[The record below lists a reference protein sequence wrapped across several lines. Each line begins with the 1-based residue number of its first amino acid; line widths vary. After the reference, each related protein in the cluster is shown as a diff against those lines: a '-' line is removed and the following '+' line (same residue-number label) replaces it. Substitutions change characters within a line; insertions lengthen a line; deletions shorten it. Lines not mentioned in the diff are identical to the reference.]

1 MSVPFI
7 TPQQRK
13 RRVYVAA
20 IDAGFGNL
28 NQLAKAMGMRR
39 DSLMRTLESQDV
51 KLSTLVDL
59 ADRLGVTVGYL
70 VDK

>member
-13 RRVYVAA
+13 RRAYVAA
-20 IDAGFGNL
+20 IDAGYGNF

-39 DSLMRTLESQDV
+39 DSLMRTLESDDV
-51 KLSTLVDL
+51 KLSTLKEIADL
-59 ADRLGVTVGYL
+59 LGVTVGYL

>member
-20 IDAGFGNL
+20 IDAGYLNM
-28 NQLAKAMGMRR
+28 NQLAKAMGWRR
-39 DSLMRTLESQDV
+39 DNLMRTLESDDV
-51 KLSTLVDL
+51 KLSTLILL
-59 ADRLGVTVGYL
+59 ANLLGVTVGYL